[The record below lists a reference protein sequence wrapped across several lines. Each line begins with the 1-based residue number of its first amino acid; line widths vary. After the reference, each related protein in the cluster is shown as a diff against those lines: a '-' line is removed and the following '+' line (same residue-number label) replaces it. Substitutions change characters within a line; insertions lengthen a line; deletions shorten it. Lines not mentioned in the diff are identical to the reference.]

1 MKHRSAHR
9 IRAVL
14 ALVVILSIALS
25 VSGCDWSAKLDWY
38 TEMETIEWETLPYYT
53 GVAGESLGYIPS
65 RWLGEV
71 YRMDGVATDEL
82 LFARTWWFTGGTK
95 TEGIFWNTATEEP
108 ARRYSFAE
116 LTVDLPDGQKMVIDE
131 PTVLTQLAQLL
142 KTEGQRAEPHD
153 FERNTHISFGLPCQL
168 TFDCK
173 LSRNEAGGLTLTAY
187 WMKERGIYTYDVTDI
202 LQGSVNPD
210 ALA

>member
-9 IRAVL
+9 IRTVL
-14 ALVVILSIALS
+14 ALAVILAMVLS
-25 VSGCDWSAKLDWY
+25 VSGCDWSIKIDWY
-38 TEMETIEWETLPYYT
+38 TEMESIDWAKLPYYT

-71 YRMDGVATDEL
+71 YRMDGVPTNEL
-82 LFARTWWFTGGTK
+82 LFARTWWFTGGPE
-95 TEGIFWNTATEEP
+95 TEEVFWNTATEEP
-108 ARRYSFAE
+108 ARNLPFTK
-116 LTVDLPDGQKMVIDE
+116 LTVDLSGGDQVVVDDPAVM
-131 PTVLTQLAQLL
+131 TQLTELL
-142 KTEGQRAEPHD
+142 KTEGQRIEWHEL
-153 FERNTHISFGLPCQL
+153 ERNTHISFGLPCQL
-168 TFDCK
+168 TFDCELRK
-173 LSRNEAGGLTLTAY
+173 NEAGGLTLTAY